1 MLSKPLFNGVR
12 FSSVNLNLAGNLN
25 NKESADSSRRTKSP
39 SGSPTPPPP
48 PLPVAPTTTSTSP
61 LYVTVANSADLGT
74 HV

>member
-1 MLSKPLFNGVR
+1 MLTKPLFNGAVR
-12 FSSVNLNLAGNLN
+12 FSSANIMQQSV
-25 NKESADSSRRTKSP
+25 DSPPNRQNKSP

-48 PLPVAPTTTSTSP
+48 PPFPTATSVASP